1 MLRSVG
7 VLLLLAFLK
16 RQNRLRLHNKYLKK
30 HRNTSVHL
38 ILTSSD
44 EWTYFLFSYSLLFF
58 FFPEISKPQLLCLH
72 MPSVSMHFT
81 GIQSR
86 LGFCDQGP
94 MWYCVPKLSVINEQ
108 LSYDYYTMPLEEE
121 VLLRSGRYDILV
133 SSDYLDAPDI
143 VSRPFLH
150 EKKYLSVAASHPLAG
165 ETSISARDP
174 RIKSILLFILNGT
187 FDKKQ
192 MPFWDSVKEQT
203 NITTTTDYFLFSQM
217 IKDPKI
223 ITTTTELVKHYR
235 NDGSDR
241 VLIPLTDPNLTI
253 DYHISYLKSE
263 EQRLKEM
270 ILLLEHS
277 AE

>member
-1 MLRSVG
+1 MDVFPIFILSFI
-7 VLLLLAFLK
+7 LFLP
-16 RQNRLRLHNKYLKK
+16 R
-30 HRNTSVHL
+30 
-38 ILTSSD
+38 D
-44 EWTYFLFSYSLLFF
+44 
-58 FFPEISKPQLLCLH
+58 SKPQLLCLH

-94 MWYCVPKLSVINEQ
+94 MWYCVPKLFVINEQ

-133 SSDYLDAPDI
+133 SSDYLDTPDI